1 MLDPSPQ
8 AAHARS
14 RTAAAGAGLRVAFV
28 VGEFP
33 VVSETFV
40 IDQVVQLMDRGVA
53 VEIFA
58 FKRGDPAYVSERF
71 FSYRMDR
78 LVRYLDFEGG
88 KLARFVCAWPKA
100 LRLAVKAPRA
110 LARALNVR
118 RFGRDALALRLLYR
132 AEPLAGRN
140 FDVVHCHFGPVARSF
155 VPVWEVLGMSAKIV
169 TSFYGYDVSLTPRE
183 QAPDY
188 YEPLK
193 RACTLYFVMSH
204 DMKRRVVALG
214 FPAEQ
219 VRVHPVSIEVGDYP
233 FRVRTLEDG
242 EPLRLVS
249 VGRFVEKKGL
259 DDLLRAMAIVK
270 QRASRTVSCSIVGGG
285 PLNQELRALAGSLG
299 LHDAVEFRGFMRME
313 DVLRLFGEAH
323 VLVQPSKTAADG
335 DME

>member
-8 AAHARS
+8 EAHARS

-40 IDQVVQLMDRGVA
+40 IDQVVQLMDRGVD

-58 FKRGDPAYVSERF
+58 FKRGDPAYVSEKF

-110 LARALNVR
+110 LARALNVP

-140 FDVVHCHFGPVARSF
+140 FDVVHCHFGTVARSF
-155 VPVWEVLGMSAKIV
+155 VPVCEVLGMSAKIV
-169 TSFYGYDVSLTPRE
+169 TSFYGHDVSLTLRE

-188 YEPLK
+188 YDPLK
-193 RACTLYFVMSH
+193 RACTPIRDVARYEAPVGIP
-204 DMKRRVVALG
+204 RRTGEGSPGQHRSPRL
-214 FPAEQ
+214 
-219 VRVHPVSIEVGDYP
+219 PVSRAHARGRRAAPVGVG
-233 FRVRTLEDG
+233 R
-242 EPLRLVS
+242 PLR
-249 VGRFVEKKGL
+249 RE
-259 DDLLRAMAIVK
+259 
-270 QRASRTVSCSIVGGG
+270 
-285 PLNQELRALAGSLG
+285 EGS
-299 LHDAVEFRGFMRME
+299 
-313 DVLRLFGEAH
+313 
-323 VLVQPSKTAADG
+323 
-335 DME
+335 